1 LSHVEAEPQAI
12 RTRKDWVVWSRA
24 RPAKEDCKI
33 RGFEQEGKAI
43 FCGKVKRKKKEHEA
57 LGEEDE
63 IESEALLQHSDNK
76 GLSIIQGGFVVL
88 RTGPGTR
95 CPDLRSKPLTQ
106 KSAYGLTPS
115 LKHSPCGTRGV
126 ASPFSAGAAHEEHVS
141 THDKFIYPSWAS
153 EEAIGEVVLIPT
165 TEPSFQQTE
174 AAEYVA

>member
-1 LSHVEAEPQAI
+1 MSHVEAEPQAI

-76 GLSIIQGGFVVL
+76 GLSII
-88 RTGPGTR
+88 
-95 CPDLRSKPLTQ
+95 
-106 KSAYGLTPS
+106 
-115 LKHSPCGTRGV
+115 
-126 ASPFSAGAAHEEHVS
+126 
-141 THDKFIYPSWAS
+141 
-153 EEAIGEVVLIPT
+153 
-165 TEPSFQQTE
+165 
-174 AAEYVA
+174 